1 MAALEFKFSSDQ
13 QHQLEAI
20 EATCDLFRGQQ
31 FASSVFS
38 ADSGRKGQTAIGEL
52 MVGHGN
58 ELRVAP
64 GQLLDNLH
72 AVQEEGC
79 LPATDVL
86 TDGRLRDFTVEM
98 ETGTGKTYV
107 YIRSIYELNR
117 RYGITKFVIVVP
129 IVAIREGVLKSFQTT
144 RKHFETLYDRTPLDY
159 FVYDSKDMG
168 PVGNFA
174 TSSSIQVMVINIDA
188 FNKGLTLYD
197 RTPLDYFVY
206 DSKDMGPVGNFAT
219 SSSIQVMVINID
231 AFNKGL
237 EKDGTAKEGN
247 LFHRPSEKLTGG
259 FSPRELV
266 SACRPVVIIDEPQ
279 SVDNTKQAKAAIKS
293 LSPLFVLR
301 YSATHK
307 QAYNMIYRLTPVDA
321 FERHLVKGICVDS
334 IKAEANLNGAYV
346 RLESVKSDPFSAK
359 VSIDVRQAD
368 GTQKRKAVTVKTG
381 NDLYQKSGENSD
393 YESGWVVNNIGAA
406 EGDEFIEFQ
415 NGEVLEPGQAL
426 GDVNEEVVK
435 RAQIRRTIEDHLARQ
450 FELWPRGV
458 KVLSLFFIDR
468 VDRYR
473 IYEPEVHGGLYAQMF
488 EEEYAGAL
496 SSKAPRRVAKAA
508 GIGKGTWLECYEAVG
523 APLVRNPHAVHQGYF
538 AKDKKGKFKDSK
550 GAAGTADDAGAFE
563 LIMQKKETLISFPD
577 GKDADKDVSFVF
589 SHSALKEGWD
599 NPNVFQIC
607 TLVETK
613 DNLTKRQKI
622 GRGLRLCVNQGGE
635 RLYDPEANVLTVIA
649 NESYDDFANGLQKE
663 LEAEDF
669 KFGVITPESFTK
681 VTVKTPEGVEE
692 RLGYEKSKQ
701 VFDHLVSTGMVDAKG
716 AVTPE
721 LKAAAEEDK
730 VELPA
735 GLEPAKE
742 QVEAIIIRKSQRVQ
756 IRDKAKEVSVELQKD
771 VTLDPAFQ
779 ALWNRIRQR
788 TRFQVEVDSDKLI
801 RHAIEAV
808 DGMLAVRPPQVTSER
823 ASLGID
829 DAGVSAEGTGTS
841 VISVSG
847 KVKYDLPD
855 PIAELQDAV
864 GLTRGTIKAILEG
877 CSRFDEFEID
887 PATFLAQVGDK
898 INRVKNDLITQGI
911 KYVRLPEDEWYTMRD
926 LELDDYTAYLGQNAW
941 KPDAASKSLY
951 NYVVYDSAGVER
963 SFAEALDKQEEVLDF
978 AKLPSA
984 FKIDTPLGS
993 YNPDWA
999 YVEETDGERRVY
1011 FVTETKG
1018 GKNGEPVL
1026 RDAEKIKIGC
1036 AKKHFEALDLYVEE
1050 ADGERR
1056 VYFVTETKGGKNG
1069 EPALRDAE
1077 KIKIGCAKKHFEAL
1091 DLGSDFHYN
1100 VRTTYQYEAVK
1111 A

>member
-31 FASSVFS
+31 FIGSVFS

-129 IVAIREGVLKSFQTT
+129 SVAIREGVLKSLQTT
-144 RKHFETLYDRTPLDY
+144 RRHFE
-159 FVYDSKDMG
+159 
-168 PVGNFA
+168 
-174 TSSSIQVMVINIDA
+174 
-188 FNKGLTLYD
+188 TLYD

-266 SACRPVVIIDEPQ
+266 SACKPVVIIDEPQ
-279 SVDNTKQAKAAIKS
+279 SVDNTKQAKAAI
-293 LSPLFVLR
+293 
-301 YSATHK
+301 
-307 QAYNMIYRLTPVDA
+307 I
-321 FERHLVKGICVDS
+321 ERQTG
-334 IKAEANLNGAYV
+334 
-346 RLESVKSDPFSAK
+346 RK
-359 VSIDVRQAD
+359 VS
-368 GTQKRKAVTVKTG
+368 GKT
-381 NDLYQKSGENSD
+381 
-393 YESGWVVNNIGAA
+393 I
-406 EGDEFIEFQ
+406 
-415 NGEVLEPGQAL
+415 
-426 GDVNEEVVK
+426 
-435 RAQIRRTIEDHLARQ
+435 AR
-450 FELWPRGV
+450 
-458 KVLSLFFIDR
+458 
-468 VDRYR
+468 
-473 IYEPEVHGGLYAQMF
+473 
-488 EEEYAGAL
+488 
-496 SSKAPRRVAKAA
+496 
-508 GIGKGTWLECYEAVG
+508 
-523 APLVRNPHAVHQGYF
+523 
-538 AKDKKGKFKDSK
+538 
-550 GAAGTADDAGAFE
+550 
-563 LIMQKKETLISFPD
+563 
-577 GKDADKDVSFVF
+577 
-589 SHSALKEGWD
+589 
-599 NPNVFQIC
+599 
-607 TLVETK
+607 
-613 DNLTKRQKI
+613 
-622 GRGLRLCVNQGGE
+622 
-635 RLYDPEANVLTVIA
+635 
-649 NESYDDFANGLQKE
+649 
-663 LEAEDF
+663 
-669 KFGVITPESFTK
+669 
-681 VTVKTPEGVEE
+681 EE
-692 RLGYEKSKQ
+692 RLARRIAEDLS
-701 VFDHLVSTGMVDAKG
+701 
-716 AVTPE
+716 PE
-721 LKAAAEEDK
+721 WAA
-730 VELPA
+730 
-735 GLEPAKE
+735 
-742 QVEAIIIRKSQRVQ
+742 
-756 IRDKAKEVSVELQKD
+756 
-771 VTLDPAFQ
+771 
-779 ALWNRIRQR
+779 
-788 TRFQVEVDSDKLI
+788 EVDSGKLI
-801 RHAIEAV
+801 EHAIEAV

-841 VISVSG
+841 VVSVSG

-855 PIAELQDAV
+855 PIAELQNAV

-877 CSRFDEFEID
+877 CSRLDEFEID

-898 INRVKNDLITQGI
+898 INRVKNDLIAQGI

-941 KPDAASKSLY
+941 KPDMTSKSLY

-963 SFAEALDKQEEVLDF
+963 SFAEALDKQEEVLVF

-999 YVEETDGERRVY
+999 
-1011 FVTETKG
+1011 
-1018 GKNGEPVL
+1018 
-1026 RDAEKIKIGC
+1026 
-1036 AKKHFEALDLYVEE
+1036 YVEE

-1091 DLGSDFHYN
+1091 DLGNDFHYN

>member
-31 FASSVFS
+31 FIGSVFS

-129 IVAIREGVLKSFQTT
+129 SVAIREGVLKSLQTT
-144 RKHFETLYDRTPLDY
+144 RRHFE
-159 FVYDSKDMG
+159 
-168 PVGNFA
+168 
-174 TSSSIQVMVINIDA
+174 
-188 FNKGLTLYD
+188 TLYD

-266 SACRPVVIIDEPQ
+266 SACKPVVIIDEPQ

-293 LSPLFVLR
+293 LNPLFVLR

-393 YESGWVVNNIGAA
+393 YESGWVVNNIGA
-406 EGDEFIEFQ
+406 
-415 NGEVLEPGQAL
+415 
-426 GDVNEEVVK
+426 
-435 RAQIRRTIEDHLARQ
+435 
-450 FELWPRGV
+450 
-458 KVLSLFFIDR
+458 
-468 VDRYR
+468 
-473 IYEPEVHGGLYAQMF
+473 
-488 EEEYAGAL
+488 
-496 SSKAPRRVAKAA
+496 
-508 GIGKGTWLECYEAVG
+508 
-523 APLVRNPHAVHQGYF
+523 PLVRDPHAVHQGYF

-622 GRGLRLCVNQGGE
+622 GRGLRLCVNQDGE

-649 NESYDDFANGLQKE
+649 NESYDGFANGLQKE

-681 VTVKTPEGVEE
+681 VTVKGDDGVEE

-701 VFDHLVSTGMVDAKG
+701 VYDHLVATGMVDDKG

-721 LKAAAEEDK
+721 LKAAAEEGK

-735 GLEPAKE
+735 ELEPAKE
-742 QVEAIIIRKSQRVQ
+742 QVEAIIIHKSQRVQ

-779 ALWNRIRQR
+779 ALWDRIRQR
-788 TRFQVEVDSDKLI
+788 TRFQVEVDSGKLI
-801 RHAIEAV
+801 EHAIEAV

-841 VISVSG
+841 VVSVSG

-877 CSRFDEFEID
+877 CSRLDEFEID

-898 INRVKNDLITQGI
+898 INRVKNDLIAQGI

-941 KPDAASKSLY
+941 KPDMTSKSLY

-963 SFAEALDKQEEVLDF
+963 SFAEALDKQEEVLVF

-999 YVEETDGERRVY
+999 
-1011 FVTETKG
+1011 
-1018 GKNGEPVL
+1018 
-1026 RDAEKIKIGC
+1026 
-1036 AKKHFEALDLYVEE
+1036 YVEE

-1091 DLGSDFHYN
+1091 DLGNDFHYN